1 MSKTRALFALARDSA
16 SDDLLCCLCFLWL
29 FSFTALQAPSALSGA
44 VEDETKQPVPGV
56 QVTLHSGAAIQL
68 TSTNEAGRFRFDS
81 LPAGDYSLDF
91 DKAGFFRL
99 TNYTVT
105 VGTPS
110 TEIIVTMNHEY
121 EIRSKSTSCPLRTRL
136 FRSRR
141 GMSKSSSRTRF
152 AKIRFPVLIIFK
164 MPCPQYRE
172 SCRTELAS
180 KR

>member
-1 MSKTRALFALARDSA
+1 MISCVVCA
-16 SDDLLCCLCFLWL
+16 FLWL

-68 TSTNEAGRFRFDS
+68 ASTNEAGRFRFDS

-99 TNYTVT
+99 TNHTVT
-105 VGTPS
+105 AGTPS

-121 EIRSKSTSCPLRTRL
+121 EIRSQVDVVSTPHEIRENPVPSSHNLQNALPAIPGVVQDRTGVKTIR
-136 FRSRR
+136 RS
-141 GMSKSSSRTRF
+141 
-152 AKIRFPVLIIFK
+152 
-164 MPCPQYRE
+164 
-172 SCRTELAS
+172 
-180 KR
+180 